1 MPKPSVPLV
10 ETPTL
15 QGSWHGHDAT
25 VLGFKMMLRVLVV
38 TLVYVIVSILFSF
51 DALALRILMG
61 LLVVTAASFY
71 LYAGGLQAGVADA
84 AFGEIMFNRQAE
96 GKIILPAEKA
106 RCFHPAKGFW
116 IALIGVLPFVC
127 LTCAYAVQATP
138 ERYTLGLLPDWLKG
152 AAQQQTLGEALRYYA
167 NREGLSALAILR
179 IGVRAL
185 VMPFINVAVKMG
197 GDATLWA
204 ERLSPLWVLLAPLGY
219 GFGYVQ
225 GKKQRAKIHAS
236 IAAGVQKKLRR
247 ERKERRARARQNK
260 PEQLI

>member
-1 MPKPSVPLV
+1 MQKTTVPPV

-15 QGSWHGHDAT
+15 TGSWHGRDAT
-25 VLGFKMMLRVLVV
+25 VLGLKMMLRMLAV
-38 TLVYVIVSILFSF
+38 TLVYVIVSVLFSF
-51 DALALRILMG
+51 DALALRILTG
-61 LLVVTAASFY
+61 LLLVGSACFY
-71 LYAGGLQAGVADA
+71 LYAGGLQAGVSDA
-84 AFGEIMFNRQAE
+84 AFGEIMYSRQAE
-96 GKIILPAEKA
+96 GKTVLPAEKA

-116 IALIGVLPFVC
+116 IALLGALPFLC
-127 LTCAYAVQATP
+127 LTLLYAVQATP
-138 ERYTLGLLPDWLKG
+138 ERYTLGLLPDWLQG
-152 AAQQQTLGEALRYYA
+152 AAQQQSLGEALRYYA
-167 NREGLSALAILR
+167 NREGLSTLAILR
-179 IGVRAL
+179 IVVRAL

-204 ERLSPLWVLLAPLGY
+204 ERLAPLWVLLAPLGY
-219 GFGYVQ
+219 GFGYAQ